1 VLHIYAP
8 LAGVSAVVLKQILFR
23 CLFQGGVSLP
33 PAEAA
38 STEQGSELA
47 AKFNLTAEKLSVD
60 RGSAIGI
67 AARCRVLENH
77 ICGSVERFPQKLGE
91 RVRHTGHLLQHFLLC
106 LKVRYTIQQSN
117 EIQLL

>member
-23 CLFQGGVSLP
+23 RLFQGGVSLP

-47 AKFNLTAEKLSVD
+47 AKFNLMDIEFSVD
-60 RGSAIGI
+60 RGFLIGI
-67 AARCRVLENH
+67 AARRVVLENH
-77 ICGSVERFPQKLGE
+77 IGESVEE
-91 RVRHTGHLLQHFLLC
+91 FL
-106 LKVRYTIQQSN
+106 KISTKYEQAI
-117 EIQLL
+117 